1 MASGNTITNSN
12 SSTTTW
18 TTTSSNPVWTT
29 TTTTATTN
37 PYLYNSLKINP
48 NPFSFSF
55 SWDNKTVSITLKD
68 GNDIFKIANAVMK
81 LLDNNGIEY
90 KVKTSGKRK
99 KK

>member
-18 TTTSSNPVWTT
+18 TSSSSTSIY
-29 TTTTATTN
+29 TTAN
-37 PYLYNSLKINP
+37 PYLYNSIKVNQS
-48 NPFSFSF
+48 PFSLSF
-55 SWDNKTVSITLKD
+55 SWEDKTVNITLKD
-68 GNDIFKIANAVMK
+68 GNDIFKLANIFMK
-81 LLDNNGIEY
+81 LLDDNGIEY